1 VEASGGGGGGGRC
14 GGGGG
19 GGKLLTIATL
29 KQLARSDDPAGYAVW
44 RAEDRRRWRA
54 RREAAEASLESGVI
68 QLPFASSADVMEGA
82 RRLLDAIGLGEAV
95 SEIEVR
101 VLPVRRLC
109 SARRPWMS
117 GNQEKTDDQVEPV
130 RIEMTEQNSRSSRPA
145 GSQPAG
151 SRPAGSRPA
160 GSRPA
165 GSRPAGS

>member
-1 VEASGGGGGGGRC
+1 MR
-14 GGGGG
+14 
-19 GGKLLTIATL
+19 
-29 KQLARSDDPAGYAVW
+29 
-44 RAEDRRRWRA
+44 RRRWRREAADHRDTQAVSTERRSRGLRRVACRGPTSLA
-54 RREAAEASLESGVI
+54 RAEEAAEASLESGVI